1 MISGVISGIL
11 NCIINWFQV
20 NTNEIILLTQDS
32 ITSDQ
37 NTVIGASVAL
47 AVSMAFMLTTISFF
61 TSKVQNKPPYFP
73 KVFFLAVKHSIF
85 SFGVILILGVLIQNF
100 FGSIQLSRM
109 GSALTTG
116 LIAWIV
122 AFIVNYETKKTLY
135 YHNSNS

>member
-1 MISGVISGIL
+1 M
-11 NCIINWFQV
+11 NWFQV